1 MVGARITVGATT
13 ALLFAKLSFSNMLL
27 LSLLLLL
34 LLGDRSV
41 GIAQGTNSTPKAPAW
56 ASGTVGVSFLKL
68 LEDPAD
74 AAAAS
79 EPASEPA
86 SELASES
93 VASAGGGNSTEV
105 NGNAVKAA
113 DETKHRAEEEL
124 MKAQSSAKDE
134 AKQQEREL
142 DGTKKHADDI
152 EVEANQ
158 READANATQVV
169 DELNEVEKTAWETT
183 GVVTAGEKKGK
194 RKAAVV
200 EKAQLERQ
208 AIENTRNEAAELV
221 ATAKKEAGENAA
233 AAAQHMQ
240 ETRRRVEEAAAKVQ
254 QKLRKRAEAIA
265 KAVQDRARQTA
276 QTLRGRWR
284 RR

>member
-1 MVGARITVGATT
+1 
-13 ALLFAKLSFSNMLL
+13 
-27 LSLLLLL
+27 
-34 LLGDRSV
+34 V
-41 GIAQGTNSTPKAPAW
+41 GIAQGTNSTLKAPAW

-74 AAAAS
+74 AAATS
-79 EPASEPA
+79 EPASD
-86 SELASES
+86 LASEP
-93 VASAGGGNSTEV
+93 VTLAGGNSTEV
-105 NGNAVKAA
+105 NNNAVKAA

-124 MKAQSSAKDE
+124 MKAQNSAKDE

-152 EVEANQ
+152 EVEANH

-183 GVVTAGEKKGK
+183 GVATAGEEKRK

-200 EKAQLERQ
+200 EKAQLARQ
-208 AIENTRNEAAELV
+208 AIEDTRNEAAELV

-240 ETRRRVEEAAAKVQ
+240 ETRRKAEEAAAKVQ
-254 QKLRKRAEAIA
+254 QKLRKRATAIA
-265 KAVQDRARQTA
+265 KAVQDRARQA
-276 QTLRGRWR
+276 VQTLRGRWR